1 MLYYYINLIKLYV
14 TYNFIKFKLII
25 NLNNSLTNLIL
36 KIRQK
41 LFSIIYPIIDNI
53 SANQN
58 ESLRHYISNNA
69 SGNILEIGAGNGSNL
84 IFYNKYD
91 NLVLIDNNFDLIK
104 QIDKSPSYNLILAD
118 MKYLP
123 FKKKSFDSIVSSLVL
138 CSVGNVNTT
147 FNEID
152 MVLKSKGKYFFWEHT
167 VFSNK
172 LIIVLKSFFIYIWQ
186 FFTNGCDYNIDNISN
201 LESIKW
207 GHIKIHKKYSRLIN
221 FLGIYYIYGV
231 ITKK

>member
-138 CSVGNVNTT
+138 CSAGNVNTT

-152 MVLKSKGKYFFWEHT
+152 IVLKSKGKYYFWEHT

-172 LIIVLKSFFIYIWQ
+172 LIIALKSFFIYIWQ

-207 GHIKIHKKYSRLIN
+207 GHIKIHKKYSRLIK

>member
-1 MLYYYINLIKLYV
+1 MLYYYINLINLYV

-69 SGNILEIGAGNGSNL
+69 YGSILEIGAGNGSNL

-91 NLVLIDNNFDLIK
+91 KLVLIDNNFDLIK
-104 QIDKSPSYNLILAD
+104 QIDKRSSYNLILAD
-118 MKYLP
+118 INYLP

-147 FNEID
+147 FKELD
-152 MVLKSKGKYFFWEHT
+152 MVLKPKGKYFFWEHT

-172 LIIVLKSFFIYIWQ
+172 TIIALKSFFIYIWQ

-207 GHIKIHKKYSRLIN
+207 GHIKIHKKYSSLIK
-221 FLGIYYIYGV
+221 FFGIYYIYGV

>member
-1 MLYYYINLIKLYV
+1 MLYYYINLINLYV

-138 CSVGNVNTT
+138 CSAGNVNTT

-152 MVLKSKGKYFFWEHT
+152 MVLKSKGKYYFWEHT

-172 LIIVLKSFFIYIWQ
+172 LIIALKSFFIYIWQ

-207 GHIKIHKKYSRLIN
+207 GHIKIHKKYSRLIK

>member
-104 QIDKSPSYNLILAD
+104 QIDKSPSYNLIVAD

-152 MVLKSKGKYFFWEHT
+152 MVLKSKGKYYFWEHT

-172 LIIVLKSFFIYIWQ
+172 LIIALKSFFIYIWQ

-207 GHIKIHKKYSRLIN
+207 GHIKIHKKYSRLIK

>member
-152 MVLKSKGKYFFWEHT
+152 MVLKSKGKYYFWEHT

-172 LIIVLKSFFIYIWQ
+172 LIIALKSFFIYIWQ

>member
-138 CSVGNVNTT
+138 CSAGNVNTI

-152 MVLKSKGKYFFWEHT
+152 MVLKSKGKYYFWEHT

-172 LIIVLKSFFIYIWQ
+172 LIIALKSFFIYIWQ

-207 GHIKIHKKYSRLIN
+207 GHIKIHKKYSRLIK

>member
-1 MLYYYINLIKLYV
+1 
-14 TYNFIKFKLII
+14 
-25 NLNNSLTNLIL
+25 LTNLIL

-138 CSVGNVNTT
+138 CSTGNVNTT

-152 MVLKSKGKYFFWEHT
+152 MVLKSKGKYYFWEHT

-172 LIIVLKSFFIYIWQ
+172 LIIALKSFFIYIWQ

-207 GHIKIHKKYSRLIN
+207 GHIKIHKKYSRLIK

>member
-138 CSVGNVNTT
+138 CSAGNVNTT

-152 MVLKSKGKYFFWEHT
+152 MVLKSKGKYYFWEHT

-172 LIIVLKSFFIYIWQ
+172 LIIALKSFFIYIWQ

-207 GHIKIHKKYSRLIN
+207 GHIKIHKKYSRLIK

>member
-1 MLYYYINLIKLYV
+1 MADWL
-14 TYNFIKFKLII
+14 
-25 NLNNSLTNLIL
+25 
-36 KIRQK
+36 
-41 LFSIIYPIIDNI
+41 
-53 SANQN
+53 
-58 ESLRHYISNNA
+58 A

-104 QIDKSPSYNLILAD
+104 QIDKSSSYNLILAD
-118 MKYLP
+118 INYLP

-147 FNEID
+147 FKELD
-152 MVLKSKGKYFFWEHT
+152 MVLKPKGKYFFWEHT

-172 LIIVLKSFFIYIWQ
+172 TIITLKSFFIYIWQ

-207 GHIKIHKKYSRLIN
+207 GHIKIHKKYSKLIK

>member
-138 CSVGNVNTT
+138 CSAGNVNTT

-152 MVLKSKGKYFFWEHT
+152 MVLKSKGKYYFWEHT

-172 LIIVLKSFFIYIWQ
+172 FQIPNSF
-186 FFTNGCDYNIDNISN
+186 
-201 LESIKW
+201 
-207 GHIKIHKKYSRLIN
+207 R
-221 FLGIYYIYGV
+221 
-231 ITKK
+231 